1 MNLISSAFDGKSY
14 GAWRKD
20 VVIALSAKDKLGFSD
35 GTISIPDES
44 PGLQSAW
51 SRENDMVMSWLLNS
65 LSNEIV
71 ESVLYSHS
79 AKDLWNDL
87 EDKFGKANGA
97 KLFQLQKELS
107 VVVQKNSSVSSY
119 FTKMKSL
126 WDELDTLINFS
137 TCSCEC
143 VCVENLK
150 THQDQR
156 LLQFLIGL
164 NDTYIRVRS
173 NILMSSP
180 LPTIG
185 KTYSMV
191 IQDEKQR
198 EIHCAPIYPGD
209 SASFIVAQQG
219 SVGKK
224 SNFRD
229 LKGKKSGYEG
239 KKNNSFC
246 SYYKKPG
253 HMIGECYRLV
263 GLPRDF
269 KFTNQKKYQGS
280 I

>member
-20 VVIALSAKDKLGFSD
+20 VVIALSAKDKLGFID

-51 SRENDMVMSWLLNS
+51 SRGNDMVISWLLNS

-87 EDKFGKANGA
+87 EDKFGKTNGA

-107 VVVQKNSSVSSY
+107 VVVQENSS
-119 FTKMKSL
+119 
-126 WDELDTLINFS
+126 
-137 TCSCEC
+137 
-143 VCVENLK
+143 
-150 THQDQR
+150 THQDHR

-173 NILMSSP
+173 NILMYSP

-185 KTYSMV
+185 QTYSMV

-246 SYYKKPG
+246 SYYKKQG

-280 I
+280 IQGNNALVSEDNA